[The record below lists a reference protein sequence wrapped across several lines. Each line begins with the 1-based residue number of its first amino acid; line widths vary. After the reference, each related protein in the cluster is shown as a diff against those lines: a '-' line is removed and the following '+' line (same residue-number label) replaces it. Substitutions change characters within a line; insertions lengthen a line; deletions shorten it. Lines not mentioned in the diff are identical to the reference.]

1 MKRPPWYPPTACSTS
16 WTKPFAARRRRGRH
30 LAPLLLGLSLSLA
43 PLAQADTLP
52 TSLTQTLEAVVEAP
66 RSAEA
71 IWAARQWVT
80 RMEPRLARFIGDAD
94 LRRRL
99 LERVYHE
106 AALAGLPPA
115 LVMAVIQ
122 VESAFEAEAVSHAGA
137 RGLMQVMPFWVD
149 ELGRAQDDLLDPWL
163 NLRYGCTI
171 LAHYLD
177 AEHGDVTRALVRYNG
192 SHGETW
198 YPERV
203 MRAWLG
209 RWHIPG
215 PDNLPR
221 DTAQR

>member
-1 MKRPPWYPPTACSTS
+1 M
-16 WTKPFAARRRRGRH
+16 
-30 LAPLLLGLSLSLA
+30 PLLLGGGLLLA
-43 PLAQADTLP
+43 PLAQAERVP
-52 TSLTQTLEAVVEAP
+52 ASLTHTLEAVLEAP

-71 IWAARQWVT
+71 VWASRQWINA
-80 RMEPRLARFIGDAD
+80 MEPRLARFVGDAD
-94 LRRRL
+94 LRQRL

-106 AALAGLPPA
+106 AALAGLSPE

-122 VESAFEAEAVSHAGA
+122 VESAFNPEAISHAGA

-171 LAHYLD
+171 LAHYLA

-209 RWHIPG
+209 HWRAPG
-215 PDNLPR
+215 LDGVPR